1 MVNGIFIEIEV
12 NKKESRLKKKTLDPD
27 ERLDRIFRYLSIA

>member
-1 MVNGIFIEIEV
+1 MVNGIFVEIEV
-12 NKKESRLKKKTLDPD
+12 NKKESRLKKTLDPD